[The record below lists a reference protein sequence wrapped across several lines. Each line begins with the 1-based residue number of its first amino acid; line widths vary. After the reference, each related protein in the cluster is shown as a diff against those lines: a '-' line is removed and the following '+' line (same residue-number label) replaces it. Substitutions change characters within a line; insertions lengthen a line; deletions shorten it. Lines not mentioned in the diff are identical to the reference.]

1 MKYLCNVSDIKIN
14 LRNLKSVLTGIS
26 VPMIVVHSFRN
37 KDKVL
42 GAIVVNIDGDCNKL
56 TIWCVAGTK
65 FSVATNSQKAAWAKQ
80 NGCKE
85 IYISGKDG
93 YVYEHTKSIK
103 IGEYIIGQ
111 KSKPKICRETSLN
124 IQKAFGY
131 AGNVLSKNIRFYIL
145 TDIDEQKQE
154 FKVID
159 NDYLPYEIY
168 EMVSP
173 VGIKNNL
180 GDDLSIDEIMKNP
193 QSFIENDI
201 NKISENGP
209 GSKSVKDFISLL
221 DKVKENISMTK
232 VDNIEKTVDE
242 TVEQVKEAGE
252 AEKSTASEV
261 VKTRKP
267 RRKNRSK
274 EEIAAEKKAKADR
287 ARARAEAKAKRESEK
302 KKVDIQEEKQEVKS
316 SRETHPELYIEQAEV
331 SVDEVE
337 NIQSIDKPV
346 VNPIT
351 MDDDQNDIDA
361 QQERVN
367 NVLNTAKVLTSY
379 DAAKTLDDIEFN
391 SEAEVSYKIERGIPV
406 VSINNYTGQAIDI
419 QESSG
424 LDNNMI
430 AFNVS
435 GGVINI
441 RVPSTSSNIEIRFKR
456 HIKGLED

>member
-14 LRNLKSVLTGIS
+14 IRNLKSVLTGIS
-26 VPMIVVHSFRN
+26 VPMVVVHSFRN

-42 GAIVVNIDGDCNKL
+42 GVIIVNIDKDCKKL
-56 TIWCVAGTK
+56 AIWCVAGTK
-65 FSVATNSQKAAWAKQ
+65 FSIATNSQKAAWAKQ

-85 IYISGKDG
+85 TYISGKDG

-111 KSKPKICRETSLN
+111 KSKPKICREISLN

-131 AGNVLSKNIRFYIL
+131 AGNVPSKNIRFYIL
-145 TDIDEQKQE
+145 TDIDEQRQE

-173 VGIKNNL
+173 VSIKSNL
-180 GDDLSIDEIMKNP
+180 GNIKSNREDHLSIDTVMKDP

-201 NKISENGP
+201 NKISENRL
-209 GSKSVKDFISLL
+209 GSMKDFISLL
-221 DKVKENISMTK
+221 DKVKENINMTK
-232 VDNIEKTVDE
+232 VDNIEKTEKVNE
-242 TVEQVKEAGE
+242 TASEEQVKD
-252 AEKSTASEV
+252 T

-274 EEIAAEKKAKADR
+274 EEIAAEKKAKAAR
-287 ARARAEAKAKRESEK
+287 AQARAEAKAKRESEK
-302 KKVDIQEEKQEVKS
+302 KKTDIVEDKQEVKS
-316 SRETHPELYIEQAEV
+316 SRETHPELYMEQAEV

-337 NIQSIDKPV
+337 DIQSIDKPV
-346 VNPIT
+346 SQIIT
-351 MDDDQNDIDA
+351 DDDQNDIDA

-367 NVLNTAKVLTSY
+367 NVLDTAKVLTSY
-379 DAAKTLDDIEFN
+379 DAAKTPDDIEFN

-456 HIKGLED
+456 HTKGLED

>member
-14 LRNLKSVLTGIS
+14 LRNLKSVLTGVS
-26 VPMIVVHSFRN
+26 VPMVVVHSLKN

-42 GAIVVNIDGDCNKL
+42 GVIVVNIDKDCKKL

-65 FSVATNSQKAAWAKQ
+65 FSIATNSQKAAWAKQ

-85 IYISGKDG
+85 TYISGKDG
-93 YVYEHTKSIK
+93 YIYEHTKSIK

-111 KSKPKICRETSLN
+111 KSKPKICREISLN

-131 AGNVLSKNIRFYIL
+131 AGNVPSKNIRFYIL
-145 TDIDEQKQE
+145 TDIDEQRQE
-154 FKVID
+154 FKVIN

-173 VGIKNNL
+173 VSIKNVGNVV
-180 GDDLSIDEIMKNP
+180 GNEKDNLSIDDVMKDP

-201 NKISENGP
+201 NKINENRL
-209 GSKSVKDFISLL
+209 GSMKDFISLL
-221 DKVKENISMTK
+221 DKVKENINMTK
-232 VDNIEKTVDE
+232 TEKTVNKTE
-242 TVEQVKEAGE
+242 KVNEAVSEKQVKE
-252 AEKSTASEV
+252 T

-274 EEIAAEKKAKADR
+274 EEIAAEKKARADR
-287 ARARAEAKAKRESEK
+287 AQARAEARAKRESEK
-302 KKVDIQEEKQEVKS
+302 KKTDIQGDKQEVKS
-316 SRETHPELYIEQAEV
+316 SRETHPELYMEQAEV

-337 NIQSIDKPV
+337 NIQGIDKPV
-346 VNPIT
+346 VNPIA

-379 DAAKTLDDIEFN
+379 DTAKTPDDIEFN

-456 HIKGLED
+456 HTKGLED

>member
-26 VPMIVVHSFRN
+26 VPMVVVHSFKS

-42 GAIVVNIDGDCNKL
+42 GVILVNIDKDCKKL
-56 TIWCVAGTK
+56 AIWCVAGTK
-65 FSVATNSQKAAWAKQ
+65 FSIATNSQKAAWAKQ

-85 IYISGKDG
+85 TFISGKDG
-93 YVYEHTKSIK
+93 YIYEHTKSIN

-131 AGNVLSKNIRFYIL
+131 AGNVPSRNIRFYIL
-145 TDIDEQKQE
+145 KDIDEQKQE

-173 VGIKNNL
+173 VSIKNNL
-180 GDDLSIDEIMKNP
+180 DDRKNMDGREKNIGIDEVMKDP

-201 NKISENGP
+201 NKYENRL
-209 GSKSVKDFISLL
+209 GSMKDFISLL

-232 VDNIEKTVDE
+232 TDNIEKTVDKTE
-242 TVEQVKEAGE
+242 EQVKD
-252 AEKSTASEV
+252 TASEV

-287 ARARAEAKAKRESEK
+287 AQARAEAKAKRESEK
-302 KKVDIQEEKQEVKS
+302 KKRDIQKEKQETKS

-346 VNPIT
+346 VSQIA

-379 DAAKTLDDIEFN
+379 DTDKTPDDIEFN

-456 HIKGLED
+456 HTKGLED

>member
-1 MKYLCNVSDIKIN
+1 MKYLCNVSDIKIST
-14 LRNLKSVLTGIS
+14 RNLKSVLTGIS
-26 VPMIVVHSFRN
+26 VPMVAIHSFRN
-37 KDKVL
+37 KDKVI
-42 GAIVVNIDGDCNKL
+42 GVIVVNIDKDCKKL
-56 TIWCVAGTK
+56 AIWCVAGTR
-65 FSVATNSQKAAWAKQ
+65 FSIATNSQKAAWAKQ

-85 IYISGKDG
+85 TYINGKDG
-93 YVYEHTKSIK
+93 YIYEHTKSIK

-111 KSKPKICRETSLN
+111 KSKPKICREISLN

-131 AGNVLSKNIRFYIL
+131 AGNGISKNIRFYIL
-145 TDIDEQKQE
+145 TDIDEQKKE

-173 VGIKNNL
+173 VSIKNNL
-180 GDDLSIDEIMKNP
+180 DNSLNIDKVMKDP

-201 NKISENGP
+201 NKISENRL
-209 GSKSVKDFISLL
+209 GSMEDFISLL

-232 VDNIEKTVDE
+232 TEKTVNKTD
-242 TVEQVKEAGE
+242 EQVKEQVKE
-252 AEKSTASEV
+252 T

-287 ARARAEAKAKRESEK
+287 AQARAEAKAKRESEK
-302 KKVDIQEEKQEVKS
+302 KKADIQEEKQEVKS
-316 SRETHPELYIEQAEV
+316 SRETHPELYMEQAEV

-337 NIQSIDKPV
+337 NIQGIDKPV
-346 VNPIT
+346 VSPIA

-367 NVLNTAKVLTSY
+367 NVLDTAKVLTSY
-379 DAAKTLDDIEFN
+379 DTAKTPDDIEFN

-456 HIKGLED
+456 HTKGLEG

>member
-26 VPMIVVHSFRN
+26 VPMVVVHSFKS

-42 GAIVVNIDGDCNKL
+42 GVIIVNIDKDCKKL
-56 TIWCVAGTK
+56 TVWCVAGTK
-65 FSVATNSQKAAWAKQ
+65 FSIATNSQKAAWAKQ

-85 IYISGKDG
+85 TFISGKDG
-93 YVYEHTKSIK
+93 YIYEHTKSIS

-111 KSKPKICRETSLN
+111 KSKPKMCREISLN

-131 AGNVLSKNIRFYIL
+131 AGNVPSRNIRFYIL
-145 TDIDEQKQE
+145 KDIDEQKQE

-173 VGIKNNL
+173 VSIKNVGNVV
-180 GDDLSIDEIMKNP
+180 GNKKDNLSIDKVMKDP

-201 NKISENGP
+201 NKNEDRL
-209 GSKSVKDFISLL
+209 GSMKDFISLL

-232 VDNIEKTVDE
+232 TEKTVNKTE
-242 TVEQVKEAGE
+242 KVNEVVSKEQVKE
-252 AEKSTASEV
+252 T

-287 ARARAEAKAKRESEK
+287 AQARAEAKARRESEK
-302 KKVDIQEEKQEVKS
+302 KKADIVEDKQEVKS

-337 NIQSIDKPV
+337 NIQGIDKPV
-346 VNPIT
+346 VNPIA

-379 DAAKTLDDIEFN
+379 DTAKTPDDIEFN

-456 HIKGLED
+456 HTKGLED

>member
-1 MKYLCNVSDIKIN
+1 MKYLCNVSDIKIST
-14 LRNLKSVLTGIS
+14 RNLKSVLTGIS
-26 VPMIVVHSFRN
+26 VPMVVVHSFRN
-37 KDKVL
+37 KDKVF
-42 GAIVVNIDGDCNKL
+42 GVIVVNIDKDCKKL
-56 TIWCVAGTK
+56 TIWCVAGAK
-65 FSVATNSQKAAWAKQ
+65 FSIATNSQKAAWAKQ

-85 IYISGKDG
+85 TFISGKDG
-93 YVYEHTKSIK
+93 YVYEHTKSIN

-111 KSKPKICRETSLN
+111 KSKPKICREISLN

-131 AGNVLSKNIRFYIL
+131 AGNVPSKNIRFYIL
-145 TDIDEQKQE
+145 TDIDEQRQE

-173 VGIKNNL
+173 VSIKNDRGNSI
-180 GDDLSIDEIMKNP
+180 DNKENNLSIDKVMKDP
-193 QSFIENDI
+193 QSFIENDN
-201 NKISENGP
+201 NKLSENRL
-209 GSKSVKDFISLL
+209 GSMKDFISLL

-232 VDNIEKTVDE
+232 ADNIEKTVDE
-242 TVEQVKEAGE
+242 AINKTEEQVKE
-252 AEKSTASEV
+252 T

-274 EEIAAEKKAKADR
+274 EEIAAEKKAKAAR
-287 ARARAEAKAKRESEK
+287 AQARAEAKAKRESEK
-302 KKVDIQEEKQEVKS
+302 KKTDIVEDKQEVKS
-316 SRETHPELYIEQAEV
+316 SRETHPELYMEQAEV
-331 SVDEVE
+331 SVDEVDD
-337 NIQSIDKPV
+337 IQSIDKPV
-346 VNPIT
+346 VNQIA

-367 NVLNTAKVLTSY
+367 SVLDTAKVLTSY
-379 DAAKTLDDIEFN
+379 DTVKTTDDIEFN

-456 HIKGLED
+456 HTKGLED

>member
-42 GAIVVNIDGDCNKL
+42 GVIIVNIDRDCNKL

-85 IYISGKDG
+85 IYISRKDG

-103 IGEYIIGQ
+103 IGEYTIGQ
-111 KSKPKICRETSLN
+111 KSKSKICREISLN

-145 TDIDEQKQE
+145 TDIDEQKKE

-173 VGIKNNL
+173 VSIKSNM

-242 TVEQVKEAGE
+242 TVEQVKEA
-252 AEKSTASEV
+252 EKSTASEV

-302 KKVDIQEEKQEVKS
+302 KDMQEEKQEVKS

-379 DAAKTLDDIEFN
+379 DAAKNLDDIEFN

>member
-14 LRNLKSVLTGIS
+14 LRNLKPVLTGIS
-26 VPMIVVHSFRN
+26 VPMVVVHSFRN

-42 GAIVVNIDGDCNKL
+42 GVIIVNIDRDCNKL
-56 TIWCVAGTK
+56 AIWCVAGTK
-65 FSVATNSQKAAWAKQ
+65 FSIATNSQKAAWAKE

-85 IYISGKDG
+85 TYISGKDG

-154 FKVID
+154 FKVTD

-173 VGIKNNL
+173 VSIKSNM

-201 NKISENGP
+201 NKI
-209 GSKSVKDFISLL
+209 SKSVKDFISLL

-232 VDNIEKTVDE
+232 VDNIEKTVDVNE
-242 TVEQVKEAGE
+242 EQVKEAGE
-252 AEKSTASEV
+252 AEKST

-287 ARARAEAKAKRESEK
+287 ALARAEAKAKRESEK
-302 KKVDIQEEKQEVKS
+302 KKKDMQEEKQEVKS

-346 VNPIT
+346 ANPIT

-379 DAAKTLDDIEFN
+379 DTAKTLDDIEFN

-456 HIKGLED
+456 HTKGLED